1 MKHTLKSLQ
10 RDNRAASPAFSTII
24 LTGAVIVM
32 VLIAM
37 SYASNILNEKAAQN
51 EFGTNEQLMQTAGQQ
66 IDDIAW
72 TIGRTQTVSYNSRF
86 GALRFEPAAV
96 TYTVEVHVGSQWQ
109 ALPISIQTGVIL
121 YNMPVGSYT
130 LGNGYYQRL
139 PADSNSSILQTGSAA
154 PTTQV
159 FATEKMPMAS
169 GSYLRVVVV
178 PTMRVLDSSSTNCYK
193 LYLPTLSNG
202 TQNHY
207 AQSLMMTGDG
217 IQKAVKSGVDQ
228 IRITA
233 TFPKA
238 AQGFDASFFNFRSIT
253 ETLATSANSLVELYI
268 GDVQVKIG

>member
-1 MKHTLKSLQ
+1 MKLTLKSL
-10 RDNRAASPAFSTII
+10 RRNNHAASPAFSTMI

-51 EFGTNEQLMQTAGQQ
+51 EFGTNEQFMQTAGQQ

-72 TIGRTQTVSYNSRF
+72 TIGRTQTISYNSRF
-86 GALRFEPAAV
+86 GALRFEPAVV

-109 ALPISIQTGVIL
+109 TLPISIQTGVIL
-121 YNMPVGSYT
+121 YNMPVSSYT
-130 LGNGYYQRL
+130 LGNGYFQRL
-139 PADSNSSILQTGSAA
+139 PADANSSILQTGSAA
-154 PTTQV
+154 PITQV
-159 FATEKMPMAS
+159 FATEKMPMTS

-207 AQSLMMTGDG
+207 TQSLMMTGDG
-217 IQKAVKSGVDQ
+217 IQKAVQSGVDQ

-238 AQGFDASFFNFRSIT
+238 AQGFDAAFFNFHSVT
-253 ETLATSANSLVELYI
+253 ETLHYF
-268 GDVQVKIG
+268 G

>member
-1 MKHTLKSLQ
+1 MKHTLKSLR

-51 EFGTNEQLMQTAGQQ
+51 EFGTNEHLMQTAGQQ

-72 TIGRTQTVSYNSRF
+72 TIGRTQTISYNSRF
-86 GALRFEPAAV
+86 GALRFEPATV
-96 TYTVEVHVGSQWQ
+96 IYTVEVYVGSQWQ
-109 ALPISIQTGVIL
+109 TLPISIQTGIIL

-139 PADSNSSILQTGSAA
+139 PTDANSSILQTGSAA

-159 FATEKMPMAS
+159 FATEKMPMTS

-207 AQSLMMTGDG
+207 TQSLMMTSDG
-217 IQKAVKSGVDQ
+217 IQKAVQSGVDQ

-238 AQGFDASFFNFRSIT
+238 DQGFDASFFNFHSVT
-253 ETLATSANSLVELYI
+253 ETLATSANSLVELYV